1 MKPRYLRSKSIP
13 EQYIEDVFD
22 EFYRLDSIISDSNEY
37 QRNYVVT
44 RLVTIIEQFFRIIVE
59 DKLYDRQGKTPEPIT
74 LDPAIIDEI
83 ATIHAKDEREITR
96 ELVISINYK
105 FQNGDQIKKTMKDYG
120 LKIFQDDVKKTDYDE
135 LFDLRH
141 MIIHSFEQPPS
152 KIRKYYELTEKLF
165 RHVLGLINTKHP
177 SFYLLKIE
185 ALVDLGYY
193 EKAVECFKEYEQYFN
208 EPPGKAPKNA
218 LTYYDRAVALQYLG
232 EYEKAVSDF
241 DRVIDLTRND
251 HTLYSYIGM
260 RLRKSKKGGDRL
272 QVLAEYNKGI
282 ALFETHNYGAA
293 IKCFDRVLKMDPHD
307 IDTHVARGESLLNL
321 GNVAEAQECLWNSIW
336 ITDSIDAQTYYGIA
350 KLLLGMNDLAESA
363 KCFAKAL
370 TMFNDKADSDDA
382 VASYGKGILLQDL
395 GNDSAAIECFDKSI
409 EYDPNDADVYVAKGQ
424 SLLKLGKY
432 VDAQDC
438 FGLATKIGLNNAYAH
453 FGLGMS
459 IQKID
464 ESGTVL
470 AYMDKILTLFDV
482 VLKTEPN
489 DATVYHYKGM
499 VLQWLSKHDTAM
511 NCFDKAIEL
520 DPNYADAYRSKGEL
534 SQYLGEHDDAKECF
548 STVAKLDKRRR
559 RVKKMVDSLMD
570 AGGD

>member
-1 MKPRYLRSKSIP
+1 MKSRYLRSKSIP
-13 EQYIEDVFD
+13 EQYIWDVFD
-22 EFYRLDSIISDSNEY
+22 EFYRLDSIINDGNEY

-59 DKLYDRQGKTPEPIT
+59 DRLHDRQGKTPEPIT

-96 ELVISINYK
+96 DLVISINYK

-120 LKIFQDDVKKTDYDE
+120 LKIFQGDVKKIDYDE

-165 RHVLGLINTKHP
+165 RHVLGLINIKHP

-185 ALVDLGYY
+185 ALANLGCY
-193 EKAVECFKEYEQYFN
+193 EKAVECFKEYEQHFS
-208 EPPGKAPKNA
+208 EPTGKSPKNA
-218 LTYYDRAVALQYLG
+218 LTYYDRAVALHCLG
-232 EYEKAVSDF
+232 EYKKAVSNF
-241 DRVIDLTRND
+241 DRVIDLTQND
-251 HTLYSYIGM
+251 RTLYSYIGM

-272 QVLAEYNKGI
+272 QGLAEYDKGI
-282 ALFETHNYGAA
+282 ALLEIHDYNTA
-293 IKCFDRVLKMDPHD
+293 IKCFDRILKTDLSD
-307 IDTHVARGESLLNL
+307 IDTHVAKGESLLKL
-321 GNVAEAQECLWNSIW
+321 GNVAEARECLWNAIW
-336 ITDSIDAQTYYGIA
+336 ISDSIDAQTYYRIA
-350 KLLLGMNDLAESA
+350 KLLLDMDDIDESA
-363 KCFAKAL
+363 KCFTKAL
-370 TMFNDKADSDDA
+370 TIFSDKVDSGDA
-382 VASYGKGILLQDL
+382 VASYDKGVLLQDL
-395 GNDSAAIECFDKSI
+395 GDDSAAIKCFDKSI
-409 EYDPNDADVYVAKGQ
+409 EADPNDVDVYVAKGQ

-432 VDAQDC
+432 ADAQDC
-438 FGLATKIGLNNAYAH
+438 FGLATKTGLNNAYAH
-453 FGLGMS
+453 FGAGMS
-459 IQKID
+459 AQKID
-464 ESGTVL
+464 ESSIVL
-470 AYMDKILTLFDV
+470 SSMDKILYLFDV

-520 DPNYADAYRSKGEL
+520 DPNYADVYRSKGEL
-534 SQYLGEHDDAKECF
+534 AQYLGEHNDAKECF

-559 RVKKMVDSLMD
+559 RVKKMVDSLMGV
-570 AGGD
+570 GGN